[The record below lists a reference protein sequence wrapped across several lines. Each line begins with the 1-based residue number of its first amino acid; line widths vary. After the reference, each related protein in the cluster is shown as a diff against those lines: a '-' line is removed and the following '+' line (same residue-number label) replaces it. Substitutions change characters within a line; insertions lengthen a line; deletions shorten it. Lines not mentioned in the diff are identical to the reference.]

1 MLIYFYC
8 LKCLYGGAPKGPQL
22 RELERGADV
31 VVATP
36 GRLNDILEM
45 NRVSLRQVSYLVLD
59 EADRMLDMGFEPQI
73 RKIVKQI
80 PPRRQTLM
88 YTATW
93 PKEVRRIASDLLN
106 NPVQVNIGNTD
117 QLVAN
122 KSITQVSKN
131 VLFVFKPDTL
141 FLYFEVVCCT
151 LQHVEV
157 IPHME
162 KSRRLDQI
170 LRSQDPGS
178 KIIIFCSTKR
188 MCDQLARNLSRQYG
202 ASAIHGDKSQSE
214 RDSVLNDF
222 RSGRCPV
229 LVATDVAARGLDI
242 KDIR

>member
-1 MLIYFYC
+1 MF
-8 LKCLYGGAPKGPQL
+8 
-22 RELERGADV
+22 
-31 VVATP
+31 
-36 GRLNDILEM
+36 
-45 NRVSLRQVSYLVLD
+45 SFS
-59 EADRMLDMGFEPQI
+59 F
-73 RKIVKQI
+73 
-80 PPRRQTLM
+80 
-88 YTATW
+88 
-93 PKEVRRIASDLLN
+93 
-106 NPVQVNIGNTD
+106 
-117 QLVAN
+117 
-122 KSITQVSKN
+122 
-131 VLFVFKPDTL
+131 FKPNTS
-141 FLYFEVVCCT
+141 FLYFEVICYT

-229 LVATDVAARGLDI
+229 LVATDVAARGLDV
-242 KDIR
+242 KDIRYEHVFVASKFLRAYLLII